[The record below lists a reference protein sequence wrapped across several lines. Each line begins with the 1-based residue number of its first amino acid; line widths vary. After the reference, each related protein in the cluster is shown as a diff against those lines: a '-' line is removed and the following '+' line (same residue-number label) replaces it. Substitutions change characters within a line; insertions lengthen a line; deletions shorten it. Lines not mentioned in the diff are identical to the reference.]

1 MSDRGKG
8 LIVVLDRDYREEDIE
23 PIKELIMQIKG
34 VEAVKDSKVNR
45 DDPINRMRIIGEIK
59 SRIYDALT
67 DL

>member
-1 MSDRGKG
+1 MSDRVKG
-8 LIVVLDRDYREEDIE
+8 LIVVLDRDYREDAVE

-59 SRIYDALT
+59 SRIYDVLT